1 MYNTTM
7 VDMKKYMLD
16 LGRAAQKAAVEN
28 RCATTEQKN
37 IALMAIGEEILKS
50 RDFLMRLSHPDRKTA
65 QCLSR
70 KETS

>member
-1 MYNTTM
+1 MIQWALFTDHFLSCFPEAGMIQFPTG
-7 VDMKKYMLD
+7 DFLD
-16 LGRAAQKAAVEN
+16 ER
-28 RCATTEQKN
+28 
-37 IALMAIGEEILKS
+37 KS

>member
-1 MYNTTM
+1 MIQFPTG
-7 VDMKKYMLD
+7 DFLD
-16 LGRAAQKAAVEN
+16 ER
-28 RCATTEQKN
+28 KN
-37 IALMAIGEEILKS
+37 